1 MFQWTKKKIIK
12 SVAKELPPRL
22 AVKFG
27 KKDNYSPSEID
38 WALGAL
44 NKADD
49 VSYRNYAYGMLTSH
63 NFFMSLGLSSSFGA
77 QSEFYKEVGSVLFKQ
92 ECTPDFDSYLEYAAV
107 HGSASQL
114 SPANSSDAISGVDVD
129 SDSGGVIGGL

>member
-12 SVAKELPPRL
+12 SVAKELPRRL
-22 AVKFG
+22 AIKFG

-38 WALGAL
+38 WALSAL

-63 NFFMSLGLSSSFGA
+63 SFFMSFGLSSSFGA
-77 QSEFYKEVGSVLFKQ
+77 QSEFHKEIGNVLFNQ

-107 HGSASQL
+107 HASAPKL
-114 SPANSSDAISGVDVD
+114 SPANSSDGINGVDAG
-129 SDSGGVIGGL
+129 SDSSSDIGGL